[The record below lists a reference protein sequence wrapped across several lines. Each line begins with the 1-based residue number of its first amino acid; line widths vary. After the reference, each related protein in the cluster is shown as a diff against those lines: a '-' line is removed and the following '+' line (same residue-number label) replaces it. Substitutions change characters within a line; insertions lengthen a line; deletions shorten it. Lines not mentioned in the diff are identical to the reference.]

1 MYLSSAKKPIFDETT
16 RGKSLMY
23 MKNNTG
29 PNRDPCGTSDVTWAT
44 EDITPSPTMYWV
56 RFFITFSVHLRF
68 LLQLS

>member
-44 EDITPSPTMYWV
+44 EDITPSTTMYWV
-56 RFFITFSVHLRF
+56 
-68 LLQLS
+68 